1 MVRHLLLL
9 TAVLC
14 MGLAGCASKP
24 DTKQQEGNQQIMQL
38 QANAERAYK
47 MAMLDQAES
56 LYFEVLASVPN
67 YAPAWFRLGNIYT
80 RTGRHDAAIAAYSKN
95 LEFQPDNQKAF
106 YNISLVRIKQS
117 TETLAAATK
126 HGDVNSPIGKQ
137 IQALLDALNQLQREP
152 NKSDQ
157 QTQAAL

>member
-1 MVRHLLLL
+1 MVRQLLLI
-9 TAVLC
+9 TALVC
-14 MGLAGCASKP
+14 MGLTGCASKP
-24 DTKQQEGNQQIMQL
+24 VEKQAEGNQQIMQL

-80 RTGRHDAAIAAYSKN
+80 RTGRHDAAIAAYSKS
-95 LEFQPDNQKAF
+95 LEFQPGNQKAF

-117 TETLAAATK
+117 TETLTAATK
-126 HGDVNSPIGKQ
+126 QGDVNSPIGKQ
-137 IQALLDALNQLQREP
+137 IQALLDALNQLQTEP
-152 NKSDQ
+152 NKADQ
-157 QTQAAL
+157 QIKAAL